1 MTRTV
6 SIKDAKNTLTA
17 LARFVERG
25 ETVIVTRNGKP
36 VLDLV
41 PHRPAGGLRLAAI
54 DDFKRNH
61 GISEIFG
68 APAAD
73 FDAPLPEDFLLKPL
87 P

>member
-17 LARFVERG
+17 
-25 ETVIVTRNGKP
+25 
-36 VLDLV
+36 
-41 PHRPAGGLRLAAI
+41 GGLRRAAI
-54 DDFKRNH
+54 EEFKRKR

-68 APAAD
+68 TPTAD
-73 FDAPLPEDFLLKPL
+73 FDAPLPEDFLLEPL